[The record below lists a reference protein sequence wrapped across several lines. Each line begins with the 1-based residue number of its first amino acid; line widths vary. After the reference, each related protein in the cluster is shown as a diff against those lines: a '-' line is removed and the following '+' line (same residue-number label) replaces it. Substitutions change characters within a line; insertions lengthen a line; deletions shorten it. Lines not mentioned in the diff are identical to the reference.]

1 MNNEEECDQLALT
14 ISRVMEEAGGK
25 VDDNM
30 DEMKSDYTK
39 RMQKLEGIIKKV
51 IFPKKNFSI

>member
-39 RMQKLEGIIKKV
+39 RMQKLEEIIKKV